1 MAKIR
6 PIDFCTAVIEH
17 VNQLVSQDLGY
28 FVQVLTLVG
37 ADDNLF
43 YKVIRRQSFCGV
55 TWLRSLSKP
64 PSMPGGRGSQ
74 AICLTVE
81 NSQPALFRAEMRV
94 LTSGLEFTASS
105 TRLSQRVTSMLCLLH
120 TGAIY
125 ETFGRENIELSIC
138 FIIARKIFMA
148 QSDRIGVGQ
157 YA

>member
-1 MAKIR
+1 MTKIR

-17 VNQLVSQDLGY
+17 VNQLVAQDLGY

-43 YKVIRRQSFCGV
+43 DQVMSRQSFCGV

-81 NSQPALFRAEMRV
+81 NSQPALFRAEMSV
-94 LTSGLEFTASS
+94 LTSGFEFTASS
-105 TRLSQRVTSMLCLLH
+105 TRLSQRVTSMLCSLH

-125 ETFGRENIELSIC
+125 ETFGRENIRVFALLWQGKYLWHKV
-138 FIIARKIFMA
+138 II
-148 QSDRIGVGQ
+148 
-157 YA
+157 

>member
-17 VNQLVSQDLGY
+17 VNQLVAQDLGY

-74 AICLTVE
+74 ATCLPTE
-81 NSQPALFRAEMRV
+81 NGQPALSKAESREK
-94 LTSGLEFTASS
+94 TNGLDSTASK
-105 TRLSQRVTSMLCLLH
+105 TRFSQRVTHIL
-120 TGAIY
+120 Y
-125 ETFGRENIELSIC
+125 NLSTSASRQVLKLSFQKKRQHQDFRMSYTSC
-138 FIIARKIFMA
+138 
-148 QSDRIGVGQ
+148 DN
-157 YA
+157 